1 MTDIAK
7 LGLAVESRD
16 VKEARRHIKALE
28 RAASSL
34 EQIVDKLGDEA
45 QKADDDIKGMG
56 QSSQL
61 ASRGFGMAASAA
73 AGFIAALGAGEIIQ
87 TADSIALLRGRIGLY
102 TETAAE
108 ADAVIGQLFDRSRQ
122 MGASFD
128 GLAETYARIV
138 PAQDAMGLSTGQLL
152 DLTEAVGTAFQVSGA
167 SAEEARNATLQ
178 LSQAFASGELR
189 GEELRSVMEQG
200 QRIMLALG
208 NQTGK
213 TTGELRAMAEAG
225 LLTSDVVANALL
237 AELPQLR
244 QEMEDLPLTAGRGFQ
259 SLKTGFTELIAN
271 IDQALG
277 ASERLGGVFY
287 SLSEAVDG
295 VNERF
300 SADLSVQLNITSQD
314 LSNLQAQYQGLQR
327 VLADPTAHG
336 VAAGGLSM
344 YRGQAQVLERQIQ
357 ELTVQEVSLRAA
369 IEQRVEVQRRAD
381 AYSARFGGEEE
392 VDPLEDIAAVLAT
405 LRQESEVVG
414 LTRVQRELYNQ
425 QVRLGR
431 DLTGEEETAIRQV
444 VAQIERMARLRG
456 EAAEKIPQEIQ
467 AIHEMAAAKAQEYE
481 RDEEHREQAARLA
494 EYQLEQ
500 QIRLAEL
507 AGDRDVLTMLETER
521 DVRRE
526 INELVEAGIS
536 QEEARSIAQSNA
548 QARLQAARHG
558 ELKEAVHEGLDQGL
572 RAFVESGDLSAIGRG
587 LLAEAAD
594 HFLDDLVDQGADL
607 LSGLIFGQAEATAAG
622 IAQGSAAG
630 TVMQTAMTTGGAT
643 AATALHQAFVLGG
656 SQAAAQIA
664 AAAGSGGSA
673 STAKAIIKTVSAGRA
688 TGGTALPGGVY
699 GINEV
704 GDEVFVPHMPGKIV
718 PASAGGIRE
727 RIIERERV
735 VRIETEASDYF
746 TTKVREDVQPM
757 LDSTKE
763 AAVSEARMATAK
775 DLGSRRNRL
784 E

>member
-16 VKEARRHIKALE
+16 VKEARRHVEALE
-28 RAASSL
+28 RSATSL
-34 EQIVDKLGDEA
+34 ERIVDKLGDEA
-45 QKADDDIKGMG
+45 KKTDDDIDGMG

-61 ASRGFGMAASAA
+61 ASRGFNLAASAA
-73 AGFIAALGAGEIIQ
+73 ASFIAALGVGEIVQ

-102 TETAAE
+102 TDTTAE
-108 ADAVIGQLFDRSRQ
+108 ADAIVGQLFDRSRQ

-128 GLAETYARIV
+128 ALAETYARIV

-225 LLTSDVVANALL
+225 QLTSDVVANALL

-259 SLKTGFTELIAN
+259 SLQTGFTELIAN
-271 IDQALG
+271 IDQAVG
-277 ASERLGGVFY
+277 ATERLGGIFF

-300 SADLSVQLNITSQD
+300 STDLSVQLNVTRQD
-314 LSNLQAQYQGLQR
+314 LENLTAQLTGMQR
-327 VLADPTAHG
+327 VLADPS
-336 VAAGGLSM
+336 AAGIAAGELAS
-344 YRGQAQVLERQIQ
+344 YQARVATLEKEIQ
-357 ELTVQEVSLRAA
+357 ELTVQEQSLTMA
-369 IEQRVEVQRRAD
+369 IEARAEAQRRAD
-381 AYSARFGGEEE
+381 AYQARFGVEEE
-392 VDPLEDIAAVLAT
+392 VDPLEDVAEVLAA
-405 LRQESEVVG
+405 LRRESEVVG
-414 LTRVQRELYNQ
+414 LTRAQRELYNQ
-425 QVRLGR
+425 ELRLGR
-431 DLTGEEETAIRQV
+431 DLTEDEEVAIRDV
-444 VAQIERMARLRG
+444 VAQIERMAQIRG
-456 EAAEKIPQEIQ
+456 EMAAKVPQEIQ
-467 AIHEMAAAKAQEYE
+467 AIHEMSAAKAQEYE
-481 RDEEHREQAARLA
+481 REEQHREEAARLA

-594 HFLDDLVDQGADL
+594 HFLEDLVDQGADI

-622 IAQGSAAG
+622 VAQGSAAG
-630 TVMQTAMTTGGAT
+630 AAMQTAM
-643 AATALHQAFVLGG
+643 
-656 SQAAAQIA
+656 
-664 AAAGSGGSA
+664 
-673 STAKAIIKTVSAGRA
+673 A
-688 TGGTALPGGVY
+688 TG
-699 GINEV
+699 
-704 GDEVFVPHMPGKIV
+704 
-718 PASAGGIRE
+718 E
-727 RIIERERV
+727 RRQR
-735 VRIETEASDYF
+735 RRCS
-746 TTKVREDVQPM
+746 KPW
-757 LDSTKE
+757 SW
-763 AAVSEARMATAK
+763 AAPKQRP
-775 DLGSRRNRL
+775 R
-784 E
+784 